1 MLLLSIISAW
11 PAEHAS
17 GIDDDDD
24 EDDDDDYDDDDYIH
38 DDDNDDEY
46 DDLAIQESM
55 RY

>member
-17 GIDDDDD
+17 GIADDDD
-24 EDDDDDYDDDDYIH
+24 EDDDNYDDDDYIH